1 MLSHG
6 VVQLVVCSGDRVL
19 GIADLADVCRALLA
33 SGDAALPARRPAAGL
48 PAP

>member
-1 MLSHG
+1 
-6 VVQLVVCSGDRVL
+6 VVCSGDRVL